1 MPLFYLHAQFN
12 PYSDRSVSHS
22 AFHFTYTD
30 RYYLSVYV
38 KWNVHVCTVTIDSS
52 YKRKDKDIC
61 YHRKKLIILSSLHV
75 LSYGNIYSKY
85 HTKLPFGGN
94 KYRKT
99 LNVRG
104 IISEDIF

>member
-1 MPLFYLHAQFN
+1 MLSSIRTVIDQ
-12 PYSDRSVSHS
+12 SV
-22 AFHFTYTD
+22 TQ
-30 RYYLSVYV
+30 LSILRIQIGNMHD
-38 KWNVHVCTVTIDSS
+38 NVHVCTVPIDSS